1 MSTKKNAKSVVIN
14 LENVCSAGDVY
25 IAFAKAKCGIEPLT
39 REELINYNLAI
50 STNPKTMDV
59 LVDVITEIL
68 MDDLT
73 SAIDSIMNAKCKCEC
88 ECECEKCNEYNV
100 EKPAKKPNIFKRF
113 WNWITRKK

>member
-73 SAIDSIMNAKCKCEC
+73 SAIDSIMNAKCEC

>member
-1 MSTKKNAKSVVIN
+1 MSTKKNAKIVVIN
-14 LENVCSAGDVY
+14 LANVYNAGDVY

-50 STNPKTMDV
+50 NTNPKTIDV
-59 LVDVITEIL
+59 LVGVVTEAL

-73 SAIDSIMNAKCKCEC
+73 ATINSIMNIKCEC
-88 ECECEKCNEYNV
+88 EKFNEYKV